1 MRWGHCP
8 MTLNEQLRSIT
19 AERKALIAARANLT
33 GTTPGEIELALRD
46 LGYLKDKPSLQLQ
59 NLDPDGQLQ
68 RLTSK
73 IHDLEKAL
81 AASGE

>member
-1 MRWGHCP
+1 VRWGHCP

-19 AERKALIAARANLT
+19 AERKALIAAGANLT

-59 NLDPDGQLQ
+59 NLDPDWP
-68 RLTSK
+68 TSK
-73 IHDLEKAL
+73 ANQQNPRL
-81 AASGE
+81 GESTRSARR